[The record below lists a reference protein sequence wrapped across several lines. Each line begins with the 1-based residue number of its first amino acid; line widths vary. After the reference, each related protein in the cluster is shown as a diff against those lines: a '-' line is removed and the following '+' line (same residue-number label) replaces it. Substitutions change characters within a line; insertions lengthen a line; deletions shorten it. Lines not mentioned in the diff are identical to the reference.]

1 MKLYKIPLS
10 NNYHKYPLELLH
22 HCCCM
27 NIVKTVSI
35 VENYLC
41 LFLMPIGSGKR
52 RLLSLVRKSAEYWQ
66 TWKQV
71 LAVFQVGEHA
81 RAQAAGATHARS
93 LGAVQGE
100 PGSGAESGWGGE
112 AFRGEDGQ
120 LAKGGNGGGNFVG
133 CGGRSWRGR
142 GR

>member
-81 RAQAAGATHARS
+81 RTHARS